1 MENYNETIFGGLN
14 QTDETVDGYVEN
26 EQAGTLLF
34 PVKRTLQINM
44 LCRGGYCYFRLADIV
59 LLLDIVHP
67 SKFIAEYRNLLGK
80 KSIYKGVRTGSRHT
94 GSKKTAYVEAG
105 GLLYFLKQNSDR
117 QKGKYNAEV
126 SRKMI
131 EELEKIIEERSNVR
145 G

>member
-1 MENYNETIFGGLN
+1 MENYNEKIFGGLN
-14 QTDETVDGYVEN
+14 QTDETVEGYVEN
-26 EQAGTLLF
+26 EHAGTLLF

-44 LCRGGYCYFRLADIV
+44 LCRGEDCYFQLADVI

-67 SKFIAEYRNLLGK
+67 AKFITDYRKLLGK
-80 KSIYKGVRTGSRHT
+80 KSIYKGVRTGNRHSS
-94 GSKKTAYVEAG
+94 SKKTAYVKAE
-105 GLLYFLKQNSDR
+105 GLLYFLKQDSTK

-131 EELEKIIEERSNVR
+131 EELEKIIEERNYVR